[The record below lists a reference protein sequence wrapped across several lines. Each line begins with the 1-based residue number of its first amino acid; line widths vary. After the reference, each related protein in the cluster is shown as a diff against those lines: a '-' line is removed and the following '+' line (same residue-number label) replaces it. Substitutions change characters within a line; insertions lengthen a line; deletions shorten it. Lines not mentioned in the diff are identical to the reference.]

1 MYAYHTKDNYG
12 MKNLFNFGEMLKLYM
27 QLQMK
32 KKLWIFFLILNSRTP
47 SIYHSQI

>member
-27 QLQMK
+27 HLSNEK
-32 KKLWIFFLILNSRTP
+32 
-47 SIYHSQI
+47 